1 MDSRTLF
8 EMDIKLTK
16 LEKGEAGQMEME
28 EYGNNGEEEE
38 RDDILDE
45 CYLCVICA
53 ETEFYLPLQVSKPL
67 PIVVRF
73 HTSPSKEGNPAIF
86 TLLNFSLKRQL

>member
-38 RDDILDE
+38 ERDDI
-45 CYLCVICA
+45 
-53 ETEFYLPLQVSKPL
+53 
-67 PIVVRF
+67 
-73 HTSPSKEGNPAIF
+73 
-86 TLLNFSLKRQL
+86 